1 MIFEAGFLADNT
13 YGVKHINR
21 LVRSLVTKGIVDYPF
36 AEDEGDIG
44 SYNINGFIQF
54 LSEDGVIPETHKS
67 MLVEKTDTGYIL
79 NPGMAFL
86 DNGIYIFIETA
97 QEFSCEPLMKV
108 YWMHDTL
115 TDKVEFVCAADYP
128 ASGSYLPLA
137 EILADGTVSNVRKC
151 ARAKL
156 PGMVSDY
163 NTTKKI
169 TINETFVFDQKF
181 GANSGN
187 GYYTMRQIDLGG
199 NKYKYLLFV
208 KKDSKSWAIINLETR
223 EIQNMYMGS
232 DGFEHRVFEG
242 KWNELQPT
250 VNIDSFYS
258 VTDATDFYLT
268 YDYDNY
274 NVEFF
279 YMDIISIDESGLMSL
294 RIANT
299 RAFDPTHSR
308 TMSFDIYAF

>member
-137 EILADGTVSNVRKC
+137 EIFADGTVSNVRKC

-163 NTTKKI
+163 NRAKKI
-169 TINETFVFDQKF
+169 VINQELDFSNNSSVFLEL
-181 GANSGN
+181 
-187 GYYTMRQIDLGG
+187 DLGG
-199 NKYKYLLFV
+199 TCFKHLLFV
-208 KKDSKSWAIINLETR
+208 CQEYTSWAIIDLETFKIR
-223 EIQNMYMGS
+223 NTWIGTSEDVYTS
-232 DGFEHRVFEG
+232 DFEG
-242 KWNELQPT
+242 NE
-250 VNIDSFYS
+250 
-258 VTDATDFYLT
+258 FYLSFA
-268 YDYDNY
+268 Y
-274 NVEFF
+274 
-279 YMDIISIDESGLMSL
+279 
-294 RIANT
+294 
-299 RAFDPTHSR
+299 
-308 TMSFDIYAF
+308 TMSGNSIRRYKITILEISEEGNLRLKIHEGTGYHTQKNVAIDIYAF